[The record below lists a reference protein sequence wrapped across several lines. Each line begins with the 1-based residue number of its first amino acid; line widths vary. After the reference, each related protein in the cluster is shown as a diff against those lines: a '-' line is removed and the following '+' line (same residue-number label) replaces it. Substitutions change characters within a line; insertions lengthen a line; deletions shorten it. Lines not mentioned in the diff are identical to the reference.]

1 MLRNLADLHGFH
13 LAAQD
18 GEIGKVRDV
27 YFDDHTWTIRYLIV
41 GAGSWLTGRDV
52 LIAPR
57 SLGQVDSEAKTIS
70 VNLTQEQVRNSPPIE
85 TAQPISRGYEL
96 QFHQYYGWDPY
107 WMNAAGV
114 PGLWAPFLPP
124 SIPPNIPAETE
135 PVEDGERDPHLRSV
149 EEVSG
154 YGIHAQDGE
163 IGHVTDFIIDD
174 EAWRIRYMA
183 VKSGVLM
190 FGKIVLLSPEWIERI
205 SFDRKE
211 VFVSL
216 PQARIKEAPEYDPN
230 GPITREFEHA
240 LHRHYDRP
248 VYWDHSRTT
257 PSEPA

>member
-13 LAAQD
+13 LAATD

-27 YFDDHTWTIRYLIV
+27 YFDDHTWTVRYFIV

-52 LIAPR
+52 LISPR
-57 SLGQVDSEAKTIS
+57 SVGQIDSDARTIA
-70 VNLTQEQVRNSPPIE
+70 VELTQEQVRNSPAIE
-85 TAQPISRGYEL
+85 TAEPISRGYEM

-114 PGLWAPFLPP
+114 PGLWAPFPP
-124 SIPPNIPAETE
+124 AAIPSPAVEAAASE
-135 PVEDGERDPHLRSV
+135 PVDESKRDPHLRSV

-163 IGHVTDFIIDD
+163 IGHVTDFIADD

-183 VKSGVLM
+183 VKTGMLM
-190 FGKIVLLSPEWIERI
+190 FGRTVLLSPEWIERI

-216 PQARIKEAPEYDPN
+216 PQARIKEAPEYNP
-230 GPITREFEHA
+230 GAPISREFEQQ
-240 LHRHYDRP
+240 LHHHYDRP
-248 VYWDHSRTT
+248 VYWNHV
-257 PSEPA
+257 PGAH

>member
-1 MLRNLADLHGFH
+1 MLRNLTDLHGFH
-13 LAAQD
+13 LAATD

-27 YFDDHTWTIRYLIV
+27 YFDDHTWTIRYFVV

-57 SLGQVDSEAKTIS
+57 SLGLIDADAKTIA
-70 VNLTQEQVRNSPPIE
+70 VHLTREQVRNSPPIE
-85 TAQPISRGYEL
+85 TAQPISRNYEL

-107 WMNAAGV
+107 WMNAAGT
-114 PGLWAPFLPP
+114 PGLWVPFLPP
-124 SIPPNIPAETE
+124 TLPMAPPAGEE
-135 PVEDGERDPHLRSV
+135 PTSADTKDRDPHLRSV

-163 IGHVTDFIIDD
+163 LGHVTDFIIDD

-183 VKSGVLM
+183 VKTGVLM
-190 FGKIVLLSPEWIERI
+190 FGRTVLLSPEWIERI

-216 PQARIKEAPEYDPN
+216 PQARIREAPEYEVN
-230 GPITREFEHA
+230 TPITREFEQE

-248 VYWDHSRTT
+248 AYWDQSTT
-257 PSEPA
+257 P